1 MFFKKKKK
9 KKKKNISWIMSY
21 LTSSSTAV
29 IEQHMVGSQAL
40 AV

>member
-1 MFFKKKKK
+1 
-9 KKKKNISWIMSY
+9 MSY